1 LINTCNKSISLTYC
15 LCFCIFIQDFKLA
28 TEFLSAVEKEARNSS
43 VNSGTLYKLVRLLSW
58 ETLLIQII
66 EFLTEWPNHKLS
78 KSNILIYIQHLS
90 MNSVQSISFFSRSLL
105 FIPPKFMSQFIEF
118 TLILQLH
125 INQLNHFSSSLPR
138 FCMSKI
144 CHTFI
149 C

>member
-1 LINTCNKSISLTYC
+1 MINTCNKSIFLIYC

-28 TEFLSAVEKEARNSS
+28 TEFLTAVENEARNSS

-78 KSNILIYIQHLS
+78 KSDIFIYIQHLS
-90 MNSVQSISFFSRSLL
+90 MSTMQSISFFSRNLS
-105 FIPPKFMSQFIEF
+105 FIPPRFMIQFIKF

-125 INQLNHFSSSLPR
+125 ISQLNQFSSSLPK

-149 C
+149 S

>member
-1 LINTCNKSISLTYC
+1 MLL
-15 LCFCIFIQDFKLA
+15 FFVQDFKLA
-28 TEFLSAVEKEARNSS
+28 TEFLAAVEKEARNSS
-43 VNSGTLYKLVRLLSW
+43 VNSGILYKLVRLLSW

-78 KSNILIYIQHLS
+78 KSHVLIYIHHLS
-90 MNSVQSISFFSRSLL
+90 MSSVQSISFLSRILL
-105 FIPPKFMSQFIEF
+105 FIPSMFMSQFIEF

-144 CHTFI
+144 CYAFI
-149 C
+149 S